1 MGGVRSRREEEEA
14 EEEEGGGW
22 RGRRTKWIL
31 LHLQRHE
38 STRWQNHER
47 HLKGLQSEPEEN

>member
-31 LHLQRHE
+31 LHLRHE